1 MGLAL
6 ALPAACRAA
15 VSSAPVVV
23 VEGDFLGQGGE
34 SMRPRADAAARIM
47 REALDKARVGY
58 RVSRDSLVEKEG
70 LPGARVC
77 ILPYNRA
84 VSPGELT
91 KLLEFL
97 RSGGKVI
104 CCLVAPPELLRALPV
119 RAGGY
124 LPGAEGVYARVV
136 ASSTWLPGLPS
147 TVLSPTSQ
155 IRSASAAPS
164 SQVVATWRSAK
175 GQDTGKPAVIVGASG
190 VFITSTLSGSGDRVS
205 QAALMRALCGYFA
218 PQVWSECLPASP
230 ADLGPLG
237 RYASLDELGARL
249 VDRARDGEDV
259 MAAAAQVGTAT
270 DTLALSR
277 RSLSLGDIASALRLS
292 EQARQEAEKAY
303 WMSYPSVSGELR
315 GVWAT
320 YAAPPDWDTAVR
332 TMREANLNAVF
343 PYVATAGA
351 AWYPSRV
358 VPWVENRDLLQE
370 AVTAGN
376 KYGVPVHARIL
387 GLYAMC
393 APESFKQ
400 SLQAAGRFA
409 LSAKGTTTR
418 WLCPT
423 NPQNRQ
429 LLVNLATE
437 IVTRYPVSGLQLDYL
452 RYPQE
457 DCCLCPLC
465 RKAFLATLGKP
476 VADLTT
482 EVLRKGEIRDRWL
495 DWRRE
500 QITSLLVEI
509 RRALRA
515 TRPDLPLSAAVFLN
529 WEDHRDGFG
538 QDWKVWIDR
547 GLVDFVCP
555 MSYTPSLSRFEMYT
569 RRQIG
574 WVKGRVP
581 LCQGIGVNADGMT
594 FGGPQNLL
602 DQITLCRSLGLEGW
616 VVFNY
621 DENFATSYLP
631 FLKLGA
637 TSSPSTFCLP
647 DTLAAR

>member
-6 ALPAACRAA
+6 AVPVACRAA
-15 VSSAPVVV
+15 VGSAPVVV

-34 SMRPRADAAARIM
+34 SMRPRAEAAARIM

-249 VDRARDGEDV
+249 VDRARDGEEV

-602 DQITLCRSLGLEGW
+602 DQITLCRALGLEGW
-616 VVFNY
+616 IVFNY
-621 DENFATSYLP
+621 DESFATSYLP

-647 DTLAAR
+647 GTLAAR

>member
-6 ALPAACRAA
+6 ALPVACRAA
-15 VSSAPVVV
+15 VGSAPVVV

-34 SMRPRADAAARIM
+34 SMRPRAEAAARTM
-47 REALDKARVGY
+47 RDALDKARVGY
-58 RVSRDSLVEKEG
+58 RASRDSLVEKEG

-104 CCLVAPPELLRALPV
+104 CCLVAPPELLRALPA
-119 RAGGY
+119 RAGDY

-155 IRSASAAPS
+155 IRSAGAAPS

-190 VFITSTLSGSGDRVS
+190 AFITSTLSESGDRVS

-259 MAAAAQVGTAT
+259 MAAASQVGTAT
-270 DTLALSR
+270 NTLALSR

-320 YAAPPDWDTAVR
+320 YLAPPDWDTAMR

-343 PYVATAGA
+343 PYIATAGA

-370 AVTAGN
+370 AVTAGS

-409 LSAKGTTTR
+409 VSAKGSTTR

-437 IVTRYPVSGLQLDYL
+437 IVTRYPVSGLQIDYL

-500 QITSLLVEI
+500 QITSLLVEV

-515 TRPDLPLSAAVFLN
+515 TRPDLPFSAAVFLN

-555 MSYTPSLSRFEMYT
+555 MSYTPSISRFEMYT